1 MAELGLEPRLDGC
14 GNDKAGGA
22 GTNPEV
28 TFKVSAVQGREAP
41 RKWLSRVALPSH
53 PLVWDTASCWQGPVS
68 RLLESGSVSLQLL
81 SSLDPLE
88 NSTSLCL
95 GVMLGG

>member
-53 PLVWDTASCWQGPVS
+53 PLVWDTASCWQCPGCWN
-68 RLLESGSVSLQLL
+68 LEASPCSFSAVLTLWKTVPHCVWG
-81 SSLDPLE
+81 
-88 NSTSLCL
+88 
-95 GVMLGG
+95 